1 MPFIETRMEVLGIDI
16 GGSGIKGAIV
26 DTVTGKLISDRH
38 RIPTPKPS
46 TPKAIAKVIREIKD
60 HFDWQDDIGCT
71 FPSVVVEGKAKFS
84 SNLDPSWKGVQID
97 DLLSEHCNDERFCV
111 VNDADAAGLAEM
123 RFGVGCHH
131 NAGLVLMI
139 TVGTGL
145 GSGAFYDG
153 QLLPNFELGRMYGH
167 NGDLIEFYAADS
179 ARKKEDLS
187 YEEWGKRFDFFL
199 HHIKKILSPDL
210 IIIGGGTSKKMH
222 KFEHVLTV
230 NLPYIP
236 AKNLNNAGIIG
247 AAMYAADQFGGIV

>member
-26 DTVTGKLISDRH
+26 DTVTGKLVGERH

-46 TPKAIAKVIREIKD
+46 TPKAIAKVIKEIKS
-60 HFDWQDDIGCT
+60 HFEWKDDIGCT

-97 DLLSEHCNDERFCV
+97 DLFSEHCDDERFFV

-131 NAGLVLMI
+131 KAGLVLMI

-187 YEEWGKRFDFFL
+187 FDEWGPRFNFFL
-199 HHIKKILSPDL
+199 KHIERIFTPDH
-210 IIIGGGTSKKMH
+210 IIIGGGVSKKIH
-222 KFEHVLTV
+222 KFRKHITIDT
-230 NLPYIP
+230 PYSVSE
-236 AKNLNNAGIIG
+236 KLNNAGIIG
-247 AAMYAADQFGGIV
+247 AAVNAAEHHK